1 MEIDPRITQHRTH
14 FYLKTLKEGKND
26 IERWIAVSFII
37 ILEYYINIICDGL
50 QIHRIKV
57 LLKIYIFGFRNNF
70 HVLLHDNFIVWLL

>member
-50 QIHRIKV
+50 QI
-57 LLKIYIFGFRNNF
+57 LNDEFQ
-70 HVLLHDNFIVWLL
+70 VWRFNCFYVHSKKK